1 MSEVAH
7 SRSSWRLTMNLNSLT
22 VNLDDVVDG
31 LHDNG
36 GWRWTSMMSTTT
48 MSLDVDDRGR
58 WTTLTTDDDDGCWWW
73 PRL

>member
-36 GWRWTSMMSTTT
+36 G
-48 MSLDVDDRGR
+48 
-58 WTTLTTDDDDGCWWW
+58 
-73 PRL
+73 